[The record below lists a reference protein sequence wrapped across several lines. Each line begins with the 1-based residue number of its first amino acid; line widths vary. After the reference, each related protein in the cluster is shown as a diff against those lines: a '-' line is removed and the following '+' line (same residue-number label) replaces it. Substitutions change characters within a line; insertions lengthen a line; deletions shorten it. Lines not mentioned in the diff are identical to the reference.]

1 MGFVDPGNPRAEREF
16 LAIFCH
22 TAAIVHD
29 GARRSK
35 IKAGPMN
42 ALPGGEF
49 LALTI
54 ALIVAGSVT
63 GLLAGLFGVGG
74 GAIIVPIL
82 YQTFVV
88 IGVADALRMP
98 LTVGTSLAVII
109 PTAVTSYLTHRKKGA
124 VDEVALR
131 LWAVPTVFGV
141 ALGSAL
147 ATVAPAALFK
157 IVFAAVSAAIGLLLQ
172 VGSQAT
178 RLREDL
184 PGSLAMRIIGFFIGI
199 LSALMGISGGML
211 SNMTMLAFG
220 RSIHQAVATSA
231 GLGVFISIS
240 GAIGYALAG
249 WPQMSALPPLSIG
262 YVSLP
267 GAILLSIVGMWTAPL
282 GARLA
287 HAIARRRLELAFAV
301 YLLTMSARF
310 VVALVW

>member
-1 MGFVDPGNPRAEREF
+1 
-16 LAIFCH
+16 
-22 TAAIVHD
+22 
-29 GARRSK
+29 
-35 IKAGPMN
+35 MN
-42 ALPGGEF
+42 ALPGNEIIT
-49 LALTI
+49 LAI
-54 ALIVAGSVT
+54 ALVLAGGLT

-82 YQTFVV
+82 YQTFMV
-88 IGVADALRMP
+88 IGVPDAVRMP

-109 PTAVTSYLTHRKKGA
+109 PTAITSYLAHRKKGA

-131 LWAVPTVFGV
+131 LWALPCVIGV
-141 ALGSAL
+141 VIGSAA
-147 ATVAPAALFK
+147 ATFAPAALFK
-157 IVFAAVSAAIGLLLQ
+157 IVFAAVSAAIGIRLLLGRQ
-172 VGSQAT
+172 EAHIAK
-178 RLREDL
+178 DL
-184 PGSLAMRIIGFFIGI
+184 PRPLPMRIIGFGIGI

-211 SNMTMLAFG
+211 TNMAMLMFG

-231 GLGVFISIS
+231 GLGVFISIP

-249 WPQMSALPPLSIG
+249 WPHMSELPPFSLG

-267 GAILLSIVGMWTAPL
+267 GAILLAAMGMWVAPI

-301 YLLTMSARF
+301 YLLIMSARF

>member
-1 MGFVDPGNPRAEREF
+1 MNSLPGNEILT
-16 LAIFCH
+16 LAI
-22 TAAIVHD
+22 
-29 GARRSK
+29 
-35 IKAGPMN
+35 
-42 ALPGGEF
+42 ALV
-49 LALTI
+49 
-54 ALIVAGSVT
+54 VAGGVT

-82 YQTFVV
+82 YQTFIV
-88 IGVADALRMP
+88 IGVPDAVRMP

-109 PTAVTSYLTHRKKGA
+109 PTAITSYLAHRKKGA
-124 VDEVALR
+124 VDEIALR
-131 LWAVPTVFGV
+131 LWALPCVCGV
-141 ALGSAL
+141 VLGSAV
-147 ATVAPAALFK
+147 ATFAPAALFK
-157 IVFAAVSAAIGLLLQ
+157 IVFAAVSAAIGIRLL
-172 VGSQAT
+172 VGKSEAALST
-178 RLREDL
+178 DL
-184 PGSLAMRIIGFFIGI
+184 PGPLPMRIIGFVIGV

-211 SNMTMLAFG
+211 TNITMLMFG

-231 GLGVFISIS
+231 GLGVFISIP

-249 WPQMSALPPLSIG
+249 WPHVSELPPFSLG

-267 GAILLSIVGMWTAPL
+267 GAILLAAMGMWVAPF